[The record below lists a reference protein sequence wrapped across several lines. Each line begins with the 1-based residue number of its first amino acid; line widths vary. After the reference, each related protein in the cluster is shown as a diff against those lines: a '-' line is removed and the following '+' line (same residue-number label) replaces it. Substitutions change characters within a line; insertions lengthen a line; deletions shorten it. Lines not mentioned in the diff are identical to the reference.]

1 MNYFLAVNDRQLG
14 TCLRMLFAE
23 KLQPAVQTV
32 LNEKGKIEFH
42 ISIAADQECPVL
54 FEGKT
59 VHGLLLSK
67 NLRKIFRISDGKN
80 LSATNVDAPIIRNVR
95 KRFVKPGNTTNRKIN
110 RLCKS

>member
-42 ISIAADQECPVL
+42 ISIAADQEV
-54 FEGKT
+54 FEELNERYKIMIRRSSNENYSRHILDIVDYYCAG
-59 VHGLLLSK
+59 S
-67 NLRKIFRISDGKN
+67 NL
-80 LSATNVDAPIIRNVR
+80 
-95 KRFVKPGNTTNRKIN
+95 
-110 RLCKS
+110 

>member
-42 ISIAADQECPVL
+42 TDYPKCKE
-54 FEGKT
+54 T
-59 VHGLLLSK
+59 VCEAWKYHKSK
-67 NLRKIFRISDGKN
+67 N
-80 LSATNVDAPIIRNVR
+80 
-95 KRFVKPGNTTNRKIN
+95 
-110 RLCKS
+110 